1 MQYTPRRNVALCAV
15 VLFAAFALTPAIAT
29 QPSIEELDS
38 REAFNAASSGLS
50 MIDFGSVAPAR
61 GFSK

>member
-1 MQYTPRRNVALCAV
+1 MQHTPRTNVALCAV
-15 VLFAAFALTPAIAT
+15 VLFAAFLPTPGIAA
-29 QPSIEELDS
+29 QPSVEELDS

-61 GFSK
+61 GFGK